1 MTSYRHNDWH
11 QLIGAFVEIR
21 QNHVTLRNGYVE
33 EAMPDSSALWLAA
46 DDDHGRAIFE
56 VAEGHEVWVE
66 PRELEGKLTYRMAA
80 SALHPELK
88 SGMQQYEPTPQATL
102 LKTQTKITSRTK
114 DKVTP

>member
-1 MTSYRHNDWH
+1 MTSYRHNDWN

-21 QNHVTLRNGYVE
+21 QNEVTLRKGYVE

-46 DDDHGRAIFE
+46 DQEHSRAIFE

-66 PRELEGKLTYRMAA
+66 PRELEGKLTYRMTA

-88 SGMQQYEPTPQATL
+88 PDSHHY
-102 LKTQTKITSRTK
+102 
-114 DKVTP
+114 